1 MLDLVRHLRTPGTLL
16 RCSGSDGPAHAGR
29 RGSGPGPGP
38 AVAGLQ
44 ASNCAAGGR
53 RLPGR
58 GTLRP
63 KPEPACARKAR
74 PASHWPLA
82 NDAGPLPTGGR
93 RRPGESELDPWPPDL
108 VTVGGRRRPG
118 AGHRHYQT
126 FIISGP
132 VLPQRQ

>member
-1 MLDLVRHLRTPGTLL
+1 MLDIVRHHDLRTPGTLP
-16 RCSGSDGPAHAGR
+16 RCSDSDGPAHAGR
-29 RGSGPGPGP
+29 RGSGPGPT
-38 AVAGLQ
+38 VAGSGLPP
-44 ASNCAAGGR
+44 AGRGGR

-74 PASHWPLA
+74 PASHWPLT
-82 NDAGPLPTGGR
+82 NDAGLRPAGGR
-93 RRPGESELDPWPPDL
+93 RRPSESELDPWPPNL

-126 FIISGP
+126 FLISGP

>member
-1 MLDLVRHLRTPGTLL
+1 MLDIVRHLRTPGTLP

-29 RGSGPGPGP
+29 RGSGPGPT
-38 AVAGLQ
+38 VAGSGLPP
-44 ASNCAAGGR
+44 AGRGGR

-74 PASHWPLA
+74 PASHWPLT
-82 NDAGPLPTGGR
+82 NDAGPRPAGGR

-126 FIISGP
+126 FLISGP